1 MDIIKV
7 AQSNLKSIL
16 DEATFEINACLE
28 HPTTDGALDRL
39 SKAVMKY
46 AYTKTQMETLFK
58 LQGEVQKSQQQ
69 EEAPEEPKKDEA

>member
-28 HPTTDGALDRL
+28 HPATDGALDRL

-46 AYTKTQMETLFK
+46 AYTKTQMETL
-58 LQGEVQKSQQQ
+58 
-69 EEAPEEPKKDEA
+69 